1 MSLPDRELRH
11 FFPSIPS
18 GKTLGFTVQGKKC
31 TTFFF
36 SLQELLLCLFLLS
49 TLIYFLFLF
58 YFPWFMVEWF
68 LICLLGFE
76 TIFLISWLNMRG
88 YSKAGFYHGYFW
100 NFASLNYTFM
110 KKNEVLWWANFI
122 FNSQIIVSC
131 YSTNW
136 ERISIV
142 CFPANKIWEIGRK
155 PSFKSRSW
163 GMHLL
168 SDVGCW

>member
-36 SLQELLLCLFLLS
+36 SLQELLICLFLLS

-110 KKNEVLWWANFI
+110 KKNKRYFGELILFLIHRLLFLAIPLIERELALFVFL
-122 FNSQIIVSC
+122 QIK
-131 YSTNW
+131 YGRLEENLALN
-136 ERISIV
+136 
-142 CFPANKIWEIGRK
+142 PAHE
-155 PSFKSRSW
+155 
-163 GMHLL
+163 
-168 SDVGCW
+168 GCTC